1 MILDAGVTI
10 IYKVWPLF
18 GPVAGG
24 TDVTITGRELNFT
37 SLIIALFPVDN
48 LHYDVIQLHAPIDN
62 RYVDVMPE
70 IFRSEK
76 YVSANRTE

>member
-1 MILDAGVTI
+1 MILDAGVPI

-37 SLIIALFPVDN
+37 SLKVALHPVDK
-48 LHYDVIQLHAPIDN
+48 LHYDVIQLYSLIDN
-62 RYVDVMPE
+62 RYVDVLPE
-70 IFRSEK
+70 MFPSEK
-76 YVSANRTE
+76 YVSANKTE